1 MLSIGAIAA
10 KVFGRSND
18 RKVKTYR
25 PKVEAIN
32 ALEPEMVR
40 LTDAELRA
48 RTQKFRKQLAE
59 GVPLDDLL
67 VPAFATVREAA
78 KRALGQRHFDVQ
90 LIGGMV
96 LHQGKI
102 AEMKTGEGKTLVATL
117 PVYLNA
123 LTGRGVHV
131 VTVNDYL
138 AKRDAEWMGT
148 IYKFLGLSVGVI
160 VHVIGSGI
168 GSTTAY
174 TELDYQTFIFPGIV
188 CMSVIFSSVFYG
200 SYIIWDRKFDFLKS
214 VMVAPVDRG
223 IVFTGKTFGG
233 MTNSLVQAFILLI
246 VGALIGIQFTAISLL
261 QTVAVVLLFSFALT
275 SLGLALGS
283 YMHSLEGFQM
293 IVSFVVMPLFFLSGA
308 LFPLD
313 NLPEWLSF
321 LTMLDPATYAVDALR
336 NTIIGIRGSYTF
348 EVDIGILTLFTTG
361 LGTFGVYSF
370 GRMKAV

>member
-1 MLSIGAIAA
+1 MPAMINNSIKSQIWSSSYHHLEGILSQVYAIWLREF
-10 KVFGRSND
+10 KVFLRERS
-18 RKVKTYR
+18 R
-25 PKVEAIN
+25 
-32 ALEPEMVR
+32 
-40 LTDAELRA
+40 
-48 RTQKFRKQLAE
+48 
-59 GVPLDDLL
+59 
-67 VPAFATVREAA
+67 
-78 KRALGQRHFDVQ
+78 
-90 LIGGMV
+90 
-96 LHQGKI
+96 
-102 AEMKTGEGKTLVATL
+102 LVASTFTPL
-117 PVYLNA
+117 LW
-123 LTGRGVHV
+123 L
-131 VTVNDYL
+131 
-138 AKRDAEWMGT
+138 
-148 IYKFLGLSVGVI
+148 F
-160 VHVIGSGI
+160 VIGSGF

-174 TELDYQTFIFPGIV
+174 TDLDYQTFIFPGIV

-214 VMVAPVDRG
+214 VMVAPVNRG

-261 QTVAVVLLFSFALT
+261 QTVAVVLLLSFALT

-336 NTIIGIRGSYTF
+336 NTMLGIRGSYPF

-361 LGTFGVYSF
+361 LGAFGVYSF